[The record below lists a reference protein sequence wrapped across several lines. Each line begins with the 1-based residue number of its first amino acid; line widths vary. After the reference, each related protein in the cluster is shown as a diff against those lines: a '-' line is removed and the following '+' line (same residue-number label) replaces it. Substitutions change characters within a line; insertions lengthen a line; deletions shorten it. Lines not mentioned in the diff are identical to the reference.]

1 MAVHL
6 SSHLSEDI
14 FRTLDRHER
23 AKIERM
29 IQYATYEPDTLIY
42 ASSRLYTHLFVLK
55 LGRIQVYKVSPEQR
69 MLRLFVLE
77 PVTIFGELTQ
87 QSDWN
92 LCARTMT
99 RCLIG
104 TIQRDALRT
113 IFTTYPQ
120 TALLFM
126 DVIGQRLRAV
136 ENKLVDIA
144 FKSVSQRLATI
155 LINLALARDVPVH
168 TGAPLAI
175 ERYTHQQLAE
185 MIGSYR
191 ETVTKVIGE
200 FREQGLI
207 QVVEDVMYLTDIE
220 RLYKLMQH

>member
-1 MAVHL
+1 MAVHP
-6 SSHLSEDI
+6 SSNLSEDI
-14 FRTLDRHER
+14 FCTLEPQDR

-29 IQYATYEPDTLIY
+29 IHYATYEPGELIH
-42 ASSRLYTHLFVLK
+42 ASGTPCSHLFVLK
-55 LGRIQVYKVSPEQR
+55 SGQVQIYKVSPEQR
-69 MLRLFVLE
+69 ILRLFVLE
-77 PVTIFGELTQ
+77 PATIFGEMTQ
-87 QSDWN
+87 HSEWN
-92 LCARTMT
+92 NFARTMT

-104 TIQRDALRT
+104 TIQRDTLST

-144 FKSVSQRLATI
+144 FKSVSQRLATV
-155 LINLALARDVPVH
+155 LINLAFVQDTSANN
-168 TGAPLAI
+168 GAPLAI

-207 QVVEDVMYLTDIE
+207 QVEEEVMYLTDIA
-220 RLYKLMQH
+220 RLHKLTQQ